1 MSTESDTPRTDAQ
14 SFRYY
19 NDATGNRDEY
29 VKARFARQL
38 ERELND
44 LTSERNNLNASLT
57 AAISS
62 SNARHFESMEHE
74 AKSKQLEREL
84 NEAMTALRNLTD
96 EIGRHE
102 GASMMHPR
110 LTRAIAVSKK
120 LTTETK

>member
-1 MSTESDTPRTDAQ
+1 MKTESDTPRTDAQ
-14 SFRYY
+14 SLRYY

-38 ERELND
+38 ERELNEV
-44 LTSERNNLNASLT
+44 TSERNNLNASLT

-74 AKSKQLEREL
+74 DKSKQLEREL
-84 NEAMTALRNLTD
+84 NEAMTALQNLTD

-110 LTRAIAVSKK
+110 LTRAIAAAKK

>member
-1 MSTESDTPRTDAQ
+1 MNTESDTPRTDEQTIRAWMDLHNMTT
-14 SFRYY
+14 F
-19 NDATGNRDEY
+19 T
-29 VKARFARQL
+29 RQL
-38 ERELND
+38 ERELNEV
-44 LTSERNNLNASLT
+44 TSERNNLNASLT

-96 EIGRHE
+96 EISRHE

-110 LTRAIAVSKK
+110 LTRAIAAAKK